1 LKARISIAQIGR
13 EVELEMENPETF
25 IAEVEAA
32 FVSEESLFWV
42 TDTKNNLV
50 AIPLAR
56 IAFVEIETKESTVSV
71 GFA

>member
-1 LKARISIAQIGR
+1 
-13 EVELEMENPETF
+13 MENPETF